1 MDIVSQLQENANHI
15 SFLLFNSIGTLQ
27 RDARPSPIHGKP
39 LPKEFDI
46 TAAKPAVT
54 SNAPVGGDNASN
66 PTAEDQAPEMA
77 VAFAKA
83 LKTFDDLVHLLP
95 EEVDQGDAAMMEKIK
110 KLQEENEAVEREIAD
125 ELEGVE
131 ADLKIV
137 RRTFRSVADKELRAQ
152 LQ

>member
-46 TAAKPAVT
+46 TAAKPADV
-54 SNAPVGGDNASN
+54 SNVPNGVDTAST

-83 LKTFDDLVHLLP
+83 LKTFDDLVQSLP
-95 EEVDQGDAAMMEKIK
+95 EEVDQGEAAMIEKIR

-131 ADLKIV
+131 ADLKMV
-137 RRTFRSVADKELRAQ
+137 RRTFRSIADKELRGP